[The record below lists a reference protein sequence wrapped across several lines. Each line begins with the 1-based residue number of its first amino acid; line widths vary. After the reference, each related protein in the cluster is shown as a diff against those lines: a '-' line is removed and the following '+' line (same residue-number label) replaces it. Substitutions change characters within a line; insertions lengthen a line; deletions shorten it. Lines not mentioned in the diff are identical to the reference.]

1 MILRGV
7 IRRVDDAPKCQ
18 TVQASARSGEDLEGE
33 RFQEFGISTVPPVG
47 TEAIAVQIA
56 GTYDTEVIVATE
68 SREHRPRNMAA
79 GDVVLYDAHGHQI
92 RLVSSA
98 IQLGSGASKGVAR
111 TGDAVAST
119 TAEDATFW
127 AWLVAVDAIVRPLAA
142 TAGTPLPTIPTT
154 LTGKV
159 TGGSGVVKAVD

>member
-33 RFQEFGISTVPPVG
+33 RFQEFGLTSVPPVG

-98 IQLGSGASKGVAR
+98 IELGSGASKGVAR

-119 TAEDATFW
+119 TVEDAAFW
-127 AWLVAVDAIVRPLAA
+127 TWITAVTAYVNGLAP
-142 TAGTPLPTIPTT
+142 GTLTPIAS

-159 TGGSGVVKAVD
+159 TAGSGVVKAVD

>member
-119 TAEDATFW
+119 TVEDAAFW
-127 AWLVAVDAIVRPLAA
+127 NWITAVTTYVNGLAP
-142 TAGTPLPTIPTT
+142 GTLTPIAS
-154 LTGKV
+154 LTGKI